1 MAASFF
7 HLSLPSAQWV
17 SDLTQEPPEGVKQQL
32 VSQPETKA
40 VGLLK
45 ERPCEDGD
53 VPRMKAA
60 LMHLLKELYK
70 CTVAGKESP

>member
-1 MAASFF
+1 M
-7 HLSLPSAQWV
+7 
-17 SDLTQEPPEGVKQQL
+17 

-45 ERPCEDGD
+45 ERLCEDGD
-53 VPRMKAA
+53 VPRMTAA